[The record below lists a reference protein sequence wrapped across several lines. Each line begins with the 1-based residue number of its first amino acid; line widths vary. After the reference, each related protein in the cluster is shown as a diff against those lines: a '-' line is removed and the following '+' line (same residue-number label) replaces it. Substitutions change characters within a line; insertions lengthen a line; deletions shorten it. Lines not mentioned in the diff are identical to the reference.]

1 MSIRQILRANTWAA
15 VERLALASA
24 SAREDA
30 VGTLSLASWGWVYC
44 SAGTSRDVSN
54 AKGPRLAALKQS
66 RPPQAPTAPPERPT
80 GPRGQRC
87 ASARHLFAPVTPCGG
102 SCLDQRPLPEAE
114 PGDAIG
120 RAGALRTARPPGLRW
135 TSAQVQQGGLRQRRG
150 VVGPIRRQQHDLGHP
165 QVFSGELSHLS
176 ETLPHL

>member
-1 MSIRQILRANTWAA
+1 MTTNSHFHTIWVKYMSIRQILRANTWAV

-30 VGTLSLASWGWVYC
+30 VGTLSLAFWGWVYC

-87 ASARHLFAPVTPCGG
+87 ASARHPFVPVTPRGELSG
-102 SCLDQRPLPEAE
+102 PAPAPR
-114 PGDAIG
+114 G
-120 RAGALRTARPPGLRW
+120 RAGRRHRESRRTADGQASW
-135 TSAQVQQGGLRQRRG
+135 AQVDVCAGATGRPAAAPWGRR
-150 VVGPIRRQQHDLGHP
+150 
-165 QVFSGELSHLS
+165 
-176 ETLPHL
+176 PHQAPAA

>member
-66 RPPQAPTAPPERPT
+66 LRRRRQQLPRSA
-80 GPRGQRC
+80 PRGPGG
-87 ASARHLFAPVTPCGG
+87 SAAPLRVTHLRPSHHVG

-114 PGDAIG
+114 PGDAIR

-135 TSAQVQQGGLRQRRG
+135 TSAQVQQGGLRQRPG